1 MNNERPISAILE
13 DILGDLQ
20 GIVRAEILLAKT
32 ELREEG
38 RDALHAGK
46 GMGAGTLCL
55 YCGMLLFL
63 AGAVAVLSLYMA
75 VWAAAF
81 LLAAVFVTGGAILIQ
96 VSRKRLRDVHLAPR
110 RAIENLK
117 ENLRWVR
124 QQTR

>member
-38 RDALHAGK
+38 RAAVHAGK
-46 GMGAGTLCL
+46 GMGVGALCL
-55 YCGMLLFL
+55 YCAMLLFL
-63 AGAVAVLSLYMA
+63 AGVVALLSLYVA

-81 LLAAVFVTGGAILIQ
+81 IVAAVLGAAGATLLK
-96 VSRKRLRDVHLAPR
+96 VGRKRLDDVHLAPR

-117 ENLRWVR
+117 ENLRWAR